1 MDLPTGNYG
10 EGGSTE
16 EYSSGERNLFQEHL
30 PKIKIAIAGLAVAY
44 VIFSGYAFYKTASV
58 ERRMHGQIAQLQ
70 QRVNTLE
77 ASSQT
82 IAARMGVTQ
91 KEIDQRAVQLQK
103 AQRAAEARLAA
114 QQKEQLTAVS
124 GDMAGLKSEFGL
136 FRTDAA
142 SIRSDLDATKA
153 RLDQTIGDLGVQS
166 GLIAHTR
173 EELQVL
179 KHRGDRN
186 YYEFSLAKGKVTP
199 VGTISLE
206 LRKANAKKSKFT
218 LNVLA
223 DDKKIEKKDR
233 TANEPLQ
240 FYTGRE
246 RLLYEIVVNTVE
258 KNRVAGYLAT
268 PKSAPAPIV
277 IAQ

>member
-1 MDLPTGNYG
+1 MDLPTGTYG
-10 EGGSTE
+10 EGGSNE
-16 EYSSGERNLFQEHL
+16 EYVSGERNLM
-30 PKIKIAIAGLAVAY
+30 PKIKIAIAVLAVAY
-44 VIFSGYAFYKTASV
+44 VVFSAYGFYRTASI
-58 ERRMHGQIAQLQ
+58 EQRMHGQIAQLQ

-77 ASSQT
+77 ASNQT
-82 IAARMGVTQ
+82 IASRMGVTQ
-91 KEIDQRAVQLQK
+91 KEIEQRAAALQK
-103 AQRAAEARLAA
+103 AQRAAESRLAA
-114 QQKEQLTAVS
+114 QQKEQISAVS
-124 GDMAGLKSEFGL
+124 GDMAGIKTELGSFKTDASSL
-136 FRTDAA
+136 RTD
-142 SIRSDLDATKA
+142 LEATKA
-153 RLDQTIGDLGVQS
+153 RLDQAIGDLGVQS

-173 EELQVL
+173 DELQVL

-186 YYEFSLAKGKVTP
+186 YYEFSLAKGKPTP

-206 LRKANAKKSKFT
+206 LRKANVKKSRFT

-223 DDKKIEKKDR
+223 DDRTIEKKDR

-268 PKSAPAPIV
+268 PKGAPAPVV